1 MARWSSTHDARSH
14 ALVCN
19 YMVQKEK
26 GKIER
31 TRYPCDDAT
40 NQDLRGFRGVWIV
53 LAPGK
58 GLCLDGG
65 NACVSILH
73 STASFIVEKVSS
85 LTYRARYSP
94 SQVRDVSTSQWSI
107 MLFRSMLVEDADWYQ
122 LWWYSFW
129 NLYLGSIFFT
139 GRSTATCDIL
149 DPSLV
154 APTTSNQH

>member
-31 TRYPCDDAT
+31 TRHPCDDAT
-40 NQDLRGFRGVWIV
+40 NQDLRGFRGVWTV

-58 GLCLDGG
+58 GVVFGRRQCMCLNVAFNGIVR
-65 NACVSILH
+65 CWKSIMADLPG
-73 STASFIVEKVSS
+73 
-85 LTYRARYSP
+85 RYSP
-94 SQVRDVSTSQWSI
+94 SQRI
-107 MLFRSMLVEDADWYQ
+107 MLFRFMFVEDADWHQ
-122 LWWYSFW
+122 LWWYSIW
-129 NLYLGSIFFT
+129 DLYLGIIFYT

-154 APTTSNQH
+154 YHLHQQRRINIGSGG